1 MAVSITSIL
10 IGALSVLALVVLAL
24 LVLVSKQRKRVNSL
38 ISGKDGISLENSIT
52 SLIAKVESMD
62 KTINSHKEA
71 LNFID
76 SRVKRSIR
84 GYSLVKYNAY
94 SDNGGE
100 QSFASGLIDENQNG
114 YILSVIANRN
124 HVGVYAK
131 KIAEGNPD
139 SPLTEEEMLALE
151 EARKSL

>member
-10 IGALSVLALVVLAL
+10 IGALSALAIVVLVL

-38 ISGKDGISLENSIT
+38 LFGKNGISLEESIT
-52 SLIAKVESMD
+52 NLIAKVENMD
-62 KTINSHKEA
+62 KTIGSHKDA

-76 SRVKRSIR
+76 TRVKKSIR

-100 QSFASGLIDENQNG
+100 QSFASGLLDESKNG
-114 YILSVIANRN
+114 YVLSVIVNRN

-131 KIAEGNPD
+131 NIIKGNPET
-139 SPLTEEEMLALE
+139 PLTEEENQALE
-151 EARKSL
+151 EAKKSL